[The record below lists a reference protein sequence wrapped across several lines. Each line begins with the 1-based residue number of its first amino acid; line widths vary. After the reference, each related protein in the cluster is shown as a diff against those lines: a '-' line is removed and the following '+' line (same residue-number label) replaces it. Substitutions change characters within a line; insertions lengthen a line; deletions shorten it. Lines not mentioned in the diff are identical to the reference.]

1 MLHNS
6 LSNKSIASLILTDG
20 TDTTKKLTF
29 NVSNVNTQT
38 NEVIYFPDATLNSGG
53 TTHLL
58 LPKEQLKLFVNKT
71 LVDPILNSG
80 DGASQVQIVTDNIT
94 AQRTIRFPDADAT
107 LLSTDNV
114 TLEDVNFGAGI
125 GANNLT
131 GQTRLQQ
138 FFYAGF

>member
-1 MLHNS
+1 MKKILIINANYYNNITNKLV
-6 LSNKSIASLILTDG
+6 LSSFQILRKEKIITYMIKVPGVFEIPIA
-20 TDTTKKLTF
+20 
-29 NVSNVNTQT
+29 TQT
-38 NEVIYFPDATLNSGG
+38 LRE
-53 TTHLL
+53 
-58 LPKEQLKLFVNKT
+58 KT

-107 LLSTDNV
+107 LLSTNNV
-114 TLEDVNFGAGI
+114 TLDDVNFGAGI